1 MLCYGILDIRAY
13 VENSTFER
21 KTVGRY
27 GKGRKTGVGEGAFL
41 CCAVAVFIRINI
53 LQQHFLGSNYRYY
66 IGDEHL
72 PPPQITVARKRE
84 SGPAILVVTGKSDFL
99 VRRTRR
105 KGGSTRNY
113 LEH

>member
-1 MLCYGILDIRAY
+1 MSRILHSR
-13 VENSTFER
+13 
-21 KTVGRY
+21 GRRLEDT
-27 GKGRKTGVGEGAFL
+27 GKDGR
-41 CCAVAVFIRINI
+41 R
-53 LQQHFLGSNYRYY
+53 SNYHYY
-66 IGDEHL
+66 IGDERL